1 MIEIRAHEFYS
12 LFALILDANNVMI
25 LAPSDETAVAPA
37 NYRSQEH
44 IGNLCR
50 AHAKVVACFMDN
62 GTYSLDCSD
71 SDCNEYVEGFLFTL
85 SLLKATNHTAMGYEV
100 KINVISDNSDQW
112 IQSFFDALLLND
124 MNPTML

>member
-1 MIEIRAHEFYS
+1 MIETRANEFYS

-25 LAPSDETAVAPA
+25 LAPSDEAAVAPA

-71 SDCNEYVEGFLFTL
+71 SDCNEYVEGYGRTGYTGPTGRTGPCHDPPDP
-85 SLLKATNHTAMGYEV
+85 SAYSTHTALPRLA
-100 KINVISDNSDQW
+100 S
-112 IQSFFDALLLND
+112 
-124 MNPTML
+124 